1 MGPCRFPWERQ
12 ERSLYSFAF
21 TNVKA
26 QTDDVFVGGHIM
38 ASINLR
44 IDDSLKKAAYDR
56 LSELGVTP
64 SDLIRQTFEYVV
76 ATGKLPVRRT
86 VVSDDGLELLAVV
99 RERLASPEPSI
110 PVSLDDL

>member
-1 MGPCRFPWERQ
+1 
-12 ERSLYSFAF
+12 
-21 TNVKA
+21 
-26 QTDDVFVGGHIM
+26 M

-44 IDDSLKKAAYDR
+44 IDDSLKKAAY
-56 LSELGVTP
+56 SVTP

-86 VVSDDGLELLAVV
+86 VVSDDDLELLAVV
-99 RERLASPEPSI
+99 RQRLASPEPSI

>member
-1 MGPCRFPWERQ
+1 
-12 ERSLYSFAF
+12 
-21 TNVKA
+21 
-26 QTDDVFVGGHIM
+26 M

-44 IDDSLKKAAYDR
+44 IDDNLKKAAYDR
-56 LSELGVTP
+56 LSEFGVTP

-86 VVSDDGLELLAVV
+86 VVSDDDLELLAVV

>member
-1 MGPCRFPWERQ
+1 
-12 ERSLYSFAF
+12 
-21 TNVKA
+21 
-26 QTDDVFVGGHIM
+26 M
-38 ASINLR
+38 ALINLR
-44 IDDSLKKAAYDR
+44 IDGSLKKAAYER

-76 ATGKLPVRRT
+76 KTGKLPVRRT
-86 VVSDDGLELLAVV
+86 VISEEDQQLLAVV